1 MILDDETRKQLI
13 WYGHVERMDP
23 TPLPRIMVH
32 WKPEGRK
39 KKEAV
44 PGKPGKMEYIQR

>member
-1 MILDDETRKQLI
+1 
-13 WYGHVERMDP
+13 
-23 TPLPRIMVH
+23 MVMSSEWTQRDYQKIVIH

-44 PGKPGKMEYIQR
+44 PGEPGEMEYIQT